1 MPFVK
6 VPKDK
11 LEDLK
16 ILNKEGRVIFDWSLQ
31 DDANSETS
39 ALVLDGEIS
48 GLVEFQK
55 QNGTHRMW
63 KIEVAKEYRGSFVA
77 GKLMAYVGLESL
89 NNGNDGFV
97 YFMPK
102 DALREYYIENYEA
115 RPYFKG
121 FLHFDT
127 NATKKLIEKYLTD
140 EDFCSKGVL

>member
-16 ILNKEGRVIFDWSLQ
+16 TLNKQGKIIFDWSIQ
-31 DDANSETS
+31 DDVNSETS
-39 ALVLDGEIS
+39 VLVLDGEIS

-55 QNGTHRMW
+55 QKGTHRMW
-63 KIEVAKEYRGSFVA
+63 KIEVSKEYRGSFVA
-77 GKLMAYVGLESL
+77 GKLMAYVGLDSL

-97 YFMPK
+97 YFVPK
-102 DALREYYIENYEA
+102 DALREYYIENYGA
-115 RPYFKG
+115 QPYFKG
-121 FLHFDT
+121 FLHFDGQ
-127 NATKKLIEKYLTD
+127 ATKKLIEKYLTD